1 MRRHRA
7 LLALTLSAG
16 LLSIAA
22 CGDDTVVPSQA
33 VDTSAAAT
41 PTTVAEPMEVLRYV
55 TTGGC
60 EVLGPNCPTW
70 SIWDDGTVQLWRTA
84 VGGEPGITGTIPVA
98 EVAAWRA
105 VADHIDLA
113 TLTAEVGPG
122 TCNSCV
128 DGADLVVTVHRTD
141 GDLVLDSTVLAF
153 DTGNDVF
160 AALESLMTAARTVGE
175 LPLEEAG

>member
-16 LLSIAA
+16 LLSITA
-22 CGDDTVVPSQA
+22 CGDDTVEPAQA
-33 VDTSAAAT
+33 VDPTTAAT
-41 PTTVAEPMEVLRYV
+41 PTSVAAPVEVLRYV

-70 SIWDDGTVQLWRTA
+70 SIWDDGTVQIWRTA
-84 VGGEPGITGTIPVA
+84 VGGEPEITGTIPLSA
-98 EVAAWRA
+98 VAAWQA
-105 VADHIDLA
+105 VADRIDLT
-113 TLTAEVGPG
+113 TLSAEVGPG

-128 DGADLVVTVHRTD
+128 DGADLVVTVHRPE
-141 GDLVLDSTVLAF
+141 GDVVLDSTDLAF
-153 DTGNDVF
+153 DPTNEVF
-160 AALESLMTAARTVGE
+160 AALEALMTAARTVGE